1 MWYRHWFQLYGI
13 VILVTGRLQIRKWED
28 RDGSKRSAVEIQ
40 ADNLYFAG
48 GERKRQPER
57 ETAPINNGSVGGF
70 DEIWNPDEVALPF

>member
-57 ETAPINNGSVGGF
+57 ETVSTSNGAAGGF
-70 DEIWNPDEVALPF
+70 DEIWNGDDEELPF